1 MASRSNHNQR
11 ITAPALDFLMST
23 NVSRL
28 QVSGHEAT
36 HTQCLKICSRMDT
49 THFASGASKLGQIL
63 GSFAGGYFRRELPT
77 SEVALGGS

>member
-1 MASRSNHNQR
+1 MASRGNHNHR

-23 NVSRL
+23 NVSRQ

-36 HTQCLKICSRMDT
+36 HIQCLKICSRTDA

-63 GSFAGGYFRRELPT
+63 SSFAGGYFRRGLPT
-77 SEVALGGS
+77 GEVA